1 MKDIA
6 NLLAS
11 ISALLGPVPIIITAV
26 TSLIVSIRSRTQQI
40 KGARLSILPGESGPT
55 FRCRLQVKCAYE
67 DYIDCDSHRLVSSSF
82 WFDYS
87 FLQQNH

>member
-40 KGARLSILPGESGPT
+40 KGARLSILPGGCFVTPKKLFSEP
-55 FRCRLQVKCAYE
+55 
-67 DYIDCDSHRLVSSSF
+67 
-82 WFDYS
+82 
-87 FLQQNH
+87 QNTLG